1 MSGQPFRL
9 GEEGI
14 PMASRPAEDD
24 TYFQRT
30 LVAAVLVLVISDIL
44 LFWTLFDFPPPL
56 PKGW

>member
-1 MSGQPFRL
+1 
-9 GEEGI
+9 
-14 PMASRPAEDD
+14 MASRPAEDD

-44 LFWTLFDFPPPL
+44 LFWTLFDFPLPL